1 MGRLFINIISG
12 PSYCTIGAGRESTV
26 LSKLYDMTCFVFL
39 PANMEMCVALE
50 KLFDDIC
57 PSADPRAS
65 LELLLPCRI
74 GTRVVL
80 TKQTD
85 LRAFQGH

>member
-39 PANMEMCVALE
+39 PANMEMCVGLE
-50 KLFDDIC
+50 KLFSMISVLQQIHVQGLSFC
-57 PSADPRAS
+57 FHVGFTP
-65 LELLLPCRI
+65 ELC
-74 GTRVVL
+74 
-80 TKQTD
+80 
-85 LRAFQGH
+85 